1 VAAIILGVLLGVPA
15 LSCSGSL
22 AECRVGADCASGA
35 CGADGR
41 CLPVGGGDGG
51 PAADARGGADGS
63 SPGDGWMVD
72 GQRPLDGGR
81 RSDAV
86 TGGDGG
92 GTCTPNHDWRV
103 TRAELPLRPGL
114 HATFRVASNATVDTA
129 GNAQPGGARRWDL
142 SAAMPGDHLLL
153 AELQAL
159 SGKWFAPHFPEA
171 TYAARL
177 TDGDDLLGVFQVS
190 DDQLLLLG
198 VVSPE
203 DGLLRTLL
211 TYDPPVAVLSLP
223 LAVGSAW
230 RSQATVSGTLLG
242 VVSYYPEEYDSQVD
256 AFGTVVSPFGELE
269 VLRVRV
275 VMTRTL
281 GFLPIVV
288 RSFLFVAECF
298 GTVATLRSG
307 NNESEVEFQHAS
319 EVWRLAR

>member
-1 VAAIILGVLLGVPA
+1 
-15 LSCSGSL
+15 
-22 AECRVGADCASGA
+22 
-35 CGADGR
+35 
-41 CLPVGGGDGG
+41 
-51 PAADARGGADGS
+51 
-63 SPGDGWMVD
+63 
-72 GQRPLDGGR
+72 
-81 RSDAV
+81 
-86 TGGDGG
+86 
-92 GTCTPNHDWRV
+92 
-103 TRAELPLRPGL
+103 
-114 HATFRVASNATVDTA
+114 
-129 GNAQPGGARRWDL
+129 
-142 SAAMPGDHLLL
+142 
-153 AELQAL
+153 
-159 SGKWFAPHFPEA
+159 
-171 TYAARL
+171 
-177 TDGDDLLGVFQVS
+177 
-190 DDQLLLLG
+190 
-198 VVSPE
+198 
-203 DGLLRTLL
+203 
-211 TYDPPVAVLSLP
+211 VLSLP